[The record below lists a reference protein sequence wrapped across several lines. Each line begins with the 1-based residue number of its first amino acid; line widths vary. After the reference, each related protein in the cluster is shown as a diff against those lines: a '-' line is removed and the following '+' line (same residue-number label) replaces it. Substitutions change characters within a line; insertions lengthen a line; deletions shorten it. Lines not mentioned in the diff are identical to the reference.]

1 MSDTGPRPPKDEITP
16 EPLFLRR
23 REFLKDSLLFTATSV
38 GVGLGLTSLLK
49 GGRSEPAAPSA
60 AAPTPTAP
68 GLEIAGRS
76 ALSTTE
82 PQTPLRD
89 VTTYNNFYEFGVEKD
104 EPSRRARDF
113 RTHPWTVTVDGEVAK
128 PVTVDVDQLVRWFP
142 LEERVYRM
150 RCVEAWSMVIPWL
163 GFPLGDLLRRVEPT
177 SRARYVAFTTLLDPE
192 QMPEQKGHVLDWPY
206 VEGLRLDEAMHPLAI
221 LAAGLYGHV
230 LPNQN
235 GAPLR
240 LVVPWKYGFKGIKSI
255 VRIRLTTEQP
265 PTTWSAAAPDEY
277 GFFANVNPAVDH
289 PRWSQASER
298 RIGEIQRRP
307 TLLFNGYADQVAG
320 LYAGL
325 DLRRNF

>member
-1 MSDTGPRPPKDEITP
+1 MSDTDPPPPKDEITP

-38 GVGLGLTSLLK
+38 GVGLGLTSLLR
-49 GGRSEPAAPSA
+49 GGRSEPPPSAIDAAPA
-60 AAPTPTAP
+60 AP

-89 VTTYNNFYEFGVEKD
+89 VTTYNNFYEFGLDKD
-104 EPSRRARDF
+104 DPSRRARDF
-113 RTHPWTVTVDGEVAK
+113 RTRPWTVTVDGEVAK

-221 LAAGLYGHV
+221 LAAGLYGRV

-307 TLLFNGYADQVAG
+307 TLPFNGYADQVAG